1 MKAVAEKRV
10 GLTYDAASQA
20 ATLSRCANLAGTQ
33 VVAHTEYDFDL
44 AGRLRGM
51 EHFKGGTT
59 FADYDWT
66 YDAAGRMTAFDS
78 LVDGTAGYTNDA
90 TGQLTGADYDYQ
102 ADETY
107 VYDDN
112 GNRVNNGYTVGANNQ
127 MTSDGTYRYLYDA
140 EGNRTRRFVDANANG
155 LLDSGDTDVT
165 EYTWDHRNRLTE
177 VTHRAAYGQA
187 ADMVV
192 ENSYDFANRW
202 VRKILDDDGDGTR
215 DYTQVF
221 AYDGNQIVLDFHRNG
236 PCGMEGGH
244 LRERYLWGAA
254 VDQILAE
261 EAVDGGGAEN
271 VLWTLTDHLNTV
283 RDLAQYNPGTDSTTV
298 LNHLAYNAFGE
309 VTSETNAAVDS
320 LFLFT
325 ARAFDEETRLQ
336 NNLNRWYDPAVGRWL
351 SEDPIGFVAADVN
364 LNRYVGNSPLNKTD
378 PTGKQAPA
386 TVGDIL
392 GTPYREPP
400 TAKGLCCT
408 MKQSAKCAQCSC
420 DDIESLFE
428 AASSHSAPIGRN
440 HCERWADSFLEA
452 QKQKTSPCYTLSKA
466 EWHYKLYDWPP
477 FTWIPNYPPLG
488 HHAVRVT
495 MCDGTVFYFDDGWW
509 STVTTGA
516 FWPSLIPPTVEQDR

>member
-20 ATLSRCANLAGTQ
+20 ATLSRYANLAGTQ

-107 VYDDN
+107 VYDEN

-140 EGNRTRRFVDANANG
+140 EGNRTRRFVDTNANG
-155 LLDSGDTDVT
+155 LPDSGDTDVT
-165 EYTWDHRNRLTE
+165 EYTWDHRNRLTG
-177 VTHRAAYGQA
+177 VTHRAQYGAA

-202 VRKILDDDGDGTR
+202 VRKLLDDDGDGTR
-215 DYTQVF
+215 DYTRVF

-236 PCGMEGGH
+236 PCGMQGGH
-244 LRERYLWGAA
+244 LRERYLWGPA

-261 EAVDGGGAEN
+261 EAVNGGSAEH

-283 RDLAQYNPGTDSTTV
+283 RDLARYVPGTDTTTV

-325 ARAFDEETRLQ
+325 ARPFDEDTGLQ

-351 SEDPIGFVAADVN
+351 SEDPIGYEARDPN
-364 LNRYVGNSPLNKTD
+364 LYRYVDNRPTNSFDPLGLQVVDYPLIPCNRCHPWPGHPDWNEPPPAPTTTYCGMVSFTCCDKKTYEWPVYGNSVEAGILTSGIG
-378 PTGKQAPA
+378 GKGCV
-386 TVGDIL
+386 TL
-392 GTPYREPP
+392 GGRIS
-400 TAKGLCCT
+400 CT
-408 MKQSAKCAQCSC
+408 MSCAEIKSAKAGPRSG
-420 DDIESLFE
+420 
-428 AASSHSAPIGRN
+428 PG
-440 HCERWADSFLEA
+440 
-452 QKQKTSPCYTLSKA
+452 Y
-466 EWHYKLYDWPP
+466 
-477 FTWIPNYPPLG
+477 
-488 HHAVRVT
+488 
-495 MCDGTVFYFDDGWW
+495 
-509 STVTTGA
+509 
-516 FWPSLIPPTVEQDR
+516 PSLDHEACHACALLVNGLTDYVYSAVADLWDGYCKQWSNTVPTTPKW

>member
-1 MKAVAEKRV
+1 MGKAVAEKRV
-10 GLTYDAASQA
+10 GVTYDGASQA
-20 ATLSRCANLAGTQ
+20 ATLSRYANLAGTQ

-44 AGRLRGM
+44 AGRRRGM

-66 YDAAGRMTAFDS
+66 YDAASRMTAFDS
-78 LVDGTAGYTNDA
+78 LVDGTAAYTNDA

-107 VYDDN
+107 VYDEN

-140 EGNRTRRFVDANANG
+140 EGNRTRRFVDANSNG

-165 EYTWDHRNRLTE
+165 EYAWDHRNRLTE
-177 VTHRAAYGQA
+177 VTHRAAYGAA

-236 PCGMEGGH
+236 PCGMQVGH
-244 LRERYLWGAA
+244 LRERYLWGPA

-283 RDLAQYNPGTDSTTV
+283 RDLAQYNPGTDTTTV
-298 LNHLAYNAFGE
+298 LNHLVYSAFGE
-309 VTSETNAAVDS
+309 VTSETNAAVNS

-325 ARAFDEETRLQ
+325 ARPFDEDTGLQ
-336 NNLNRWYDPAVGRWL
+336 NNLNRWYDPAVGRWV
-351 SEDPIGFVAADVN
+351 SEDPIGFGARDANLYRYSQNTPSQLVDADGLKAIGTDCGPWSGWSPWSAWALVPQNLEEECTYTKTKMRSRSCTAYFCWVPVNTWVEFDVDAISVICIKPRNWLACPRMYPAGTN
-364 LNRYVGNSPLNKTD
+364 LNFLIIKNAGVCP
-378 PTGKQAPA
+378 APPPA
-386 TVGDIL
+386 APGLPIPVPG
-392 GTPYREPP
+392 PRAPRE
-400 TAKGLCCT
+400 
-408 MKQSAKCAQCSC
+408 
-420 DDIESLFE
+420 E
-428 AASSHSAPIGRN
+428 
-440 HCERWADSFLEA
+440 
-452 QKQKTSPCYTLSKA
+452 
-466 EWHYKLYDWPP
+466 
-477 FTWIPNYPPLG
+477 
-488 HHAVRVT
+488 
-495 MCDGTVFYFDDGWW
+495 
-509 STVTTGA
+509 
-516 FWPSLIPPTVEQDR
+516 